1 MITFAFFT
9 VVTLYATL
17 GKEAVVHGVNESE
30 VTHII
35 VSTQLISKFKVSI
48 ERYFFIIAKRFLS
61 EAELEV
67 TLINSFQNLK

>member
-48 ERYFFIIAKRFLS
+48 DII
-61 EAELEV
+61 
-67 TLINSFQNLK
+67 SFYHDS